1 MRWFTVTAAHR
12 QAAAAGWELGS
23 HPNNMSAVI
32 RAFEDAGV
40 MFLSA
45 TKVAGRELGCE
56 SSAARQ
62 RGPLP

>member
-1 MRWFTVTAAHR
+1 MVYGDGQHTAKPPR
-12 QAAAAGWELGS
+12 RDGKLCS

-45 TKVAGRELGCE
+45 TKVA
-56 SSAARQ
+56 ARVAQ
-62 RGPLP
+62 RVKEAGG